1 MNYMK
6 KTISDIEDE
15 DVFLKKIIAN
25 VNIGLLE
32 KGTNKINQSRVYKT
46 SEEAAFYKNQ
56 YGGKVHILRNYSCS
70 TDFGL
75 DVEKIEETQ
84 TKDKYYILNNESK
97 AELQNGFRYIKELV
111 LQIHNYKMYEDHQQ
125 LISNGVQVF
134 SVKSDAFT
142 ILKIDIDNA
151 KDVISF
157 SNEVGGWRN
166 SKIDNIHFP
175 SQKFKTENNYFIKVT
190 EQIIKEVEINNEY
203 DSDEICNVFKEYNR
217 VMVKALFPG
226 CGKSHACKHME
237 TLGYNVLFVCPTNE
251 LMRNYKNG
259 ITINKL
265 FGMGIS
271 DDEKLKAF
279 DTSEFNVIV
288 FDEIYLH
295 DIRKLSKIKKLCLN
309 NPNKIIIA
317 TGDTCQIEPI
327 TELSNQKD
335 YDIYANECVNNIF
348 NVDVILKIPKRIKG
362 EEQIKFIA
370 NLRIDIFSNT
380 GDVNK
385 RLEMIKKI
393 KFKTTN
399 KTFTP
404 NNIAYFNSTCKK
416 VSNNIRSQ
424 ENRKNE
430 YEIGE
435 GLICKERTVI
445 KPNVLNVNS
454 KFVITKV
461 CDNNTITIKDS

>member
-1 MNYMK
+1 M
-6 KTISDIEDE
+6 
-15 DVFLKKIIAN
+15 
-25 VNIGLLE
+25 
-32 KGTNKINQSRVYKT
+32 
-46 SEEAAFYKNQ
+46 
-56 YGGKVHILRNYSCS
+56 
-70 TDFGL
+70 
-75 DVEKIEETQ
+75 VE
-84 TKDKYYILNNESK
+84 
-97 AELQNGFRYIKELV
+97 
-111 LQIHNYKMYEDHQQ
+111 
-125 LISNGVQVF
+125 
-134 SVKSDAFT
+134 
-142 ILKIDIDNA
+142 
-151 KDVISF
+151 
-157 SNEVGGWRN
+157 
-166 SKIDNIHFP
+166 
-175 SQKFKTENNYFIKVT
+175 
-190 EQIIKEVEINNEY
+190 
-203 DSDEICNVFKEYNR
+203 
-217 VMVKALFPG
+217 ALFPG

-295 DIRKLSKIKKLCLN
+295 DIRKLSKIKKFCLN

-380 GDVNK
+380 EDVNK
-385 RLEMIKKI
+385 RLEMIKKF

-416 VSNNIRSQ
+416 VSNNIRNQ

-461 CDNNTITIKDS
+461 CDNTVTIKDSYNSKIYSLPTEIIRKKIQFNYCSTCHSFQGSSIEGDMIIYDWKSKRADNKWLWTAITRATNLDNVYFYDDDSEDELTDTKLNTYFKNKVSKYKNQDIKALRIVPKDNYVDVEWLNNCVNKSCYNCCCKLSVEIDNEIITSNISAQRIDNNISHELSNIKACCVSCNCCFSNKENDMF